1 MKVTY
6 TEEQRK
12 HAIKTFK
19 RLKSYSKTIR
29 VIGYPSLHTLYDW
42 VGKRSRKSPTSN
54 PHRTP
59 KHYPWT
65 LKLEAVNRSIQGED
79 IRDIAQDLSIV
90 SYPSIYKWIRLW
102 RVKGVRGLM
111 TKQERI
117 SEGVYK
123 TKAQL
128 KQALPD
134 DVDELKDLAAKL
146 LAEKAVLE
154 EELKLSKK
162 LPGGIPEKLSAK
174 HKTQIVN
181 NLRNRLPL
189 ALLFEVLDLKP
200 SSYYYALWASKQ
212 PDKYEEIRPLIH
224 EISQMSSQTY
234 GSPRIWIALRQRGVF
249 ISEKVVRRLMKEEHI
264 KVYYATRRK
273 KFISYI
279 GEITPAA
286 KDCVQRNFHAKR
298 PNTLWLTDISEF
310 AAPDSKIYLSPMIDC
325 FDGKVVSWQ
334 TSKHPDYQLVE
345 SMLNRALNTLTD
357 QEKRN
362 IKSKD
367 NPHTLTIHT
376 DRGGHYR
383 GGRWIETLNGK
394 GIIRSMSRKGNS
406 GDNAACEGFF
416 GRMKAEMYYGRK
428 WSSSKELEQAI
439 NDYLDFY
446 NNQRIK
452 VSLGGITIK
461 RHREMLAKMYRK

>member
-162 LPGGIPEKLSAK
+162 ITGRHPR
-174 HKTQIVN
+174 KTVSQTQ
-181 NLRNRLPL
+181 
-189 ALLFEVLDLKP
+189 DTD
-200 SSYYYALWASKQ
+200 SKQ
-212 PDKYEEIRPLIH
+212 
-224 EISQMSSQTY
+224 S
-234 GSPRIWIALRQRGVF
+234 
-249 ISEKVVRRLMKEEHI
+249 
-264 KVYYATRRK
+264 
-273 KFISYI
+273 
-279 GEITPAA
+279 
-286 KDCVQRNFHAKR
+286 
-298 PNTLWLTDISEF
+298 
-310 AAPDSKIYLSPMIDC
+310 
-325 FDGKVVSWQ
+325 
-334 TSKHPDYQLVE
+334 
-345 SMLNRALNTLTD
+345 
-357 QEKRN
+357 
-362 IKSKD
+362 
-367 NPHTLTIHT
+367 
-376 DRGGHYR
+376 
-383 GGRWIETLNGK
+383 
-394 GIIRSMSRKGNS
+394 
-406 GDNAACEGFF
+406 
-416 GRMKAEMYYGRK
+416 
-428 WSSSKELEQAI
+428 
-439 NDYLDFY
+439 
-446 NNQRIK
+446 
-452 VSLGGITIK
+452 
-461 RHREMLAKMYRK
+461 

>member
-6 TEEQRK
+6 TEEQRQ

-19 RLKSYSKTIR
+19 RFKSYAKTINAL
-29 VIGYPSLHTLYDW
+29 GYPSRHTLYDW
-42 VGKRSRKSPTSN
+42 VNKRSHKNSSSN
-54 PHRTP
+54 PHRSP
-59 KHYPWT
+59 KHYSWT
-65 LKLEAVNRSIQGED
+65 LKLEAVKRAIQGEE
-79 IRDIAQDLSIV
+79 ICDIAQDLSIV
-90 SYPSIYKWIRLW
+90 SYPSIYKWLRLW

-111 TKQERI
+111 TKQEQI
-117 SEGVYK
+117 DEGIYK

-134 DVDELKDLAAKL
+134 DIDELKDLAAKL

-154 EELKLSKK
+154 EELELSKK
-162 LPGGIPEKLSAK
+162 LPGSIPEKLPTK
-174 HKTQIVN
+174 HKAQIVN
-181 NLRNRLPL
+181 NLRNKLPL
-189 ALLFEVLDLKP
+189 ALLLEVLDLKP
-200 SSYYYALWASKQ
+200 SSYYYALWASRQ
-212 PDKYEEIRPLIH
+212 PDKYREVRPVIH
-224 EISQMSSQTY
+224 EISQMSGQTY
-234 GSPRIWIALRQRGVF
+234 GSPRIWIALRQRGLF
-249 ISEKVVRRLMKEEHI
+249 ISEKVVRRLMKEENI

-273 KFISYI
+273 KFVSYI
-279 GEITPAA
+279 GEITPAV
-286 KDCVQRNFHAKR
+286 KDSVQRNFHAKR

-325 FDGKVVSWQ
+325 FDGKVVAWQ
-334 TSKHPDYQLVE
+334 TSKHPDYELVD
-345 SMLNRALNTLTD
+345 SMLNRALNTLSD

-394 GIIRSMSRKGNS
+394 GIVRSMSRKGKS

-428 WSSSKELEQAI
+428 WGNSRELEQAI
-439 NDYLDFY
+439 NDYIDFY
-446 NNQRIK
+446 NNKRIK
-452 VSLGGITIK
+452 VSLGGTTIK
-461 RHREMLAKMYRK
+461 EHREMLAKMYGK